1 MTTLSHNDLCRLSR
15 VFVAAGL
22 WTIQDQRINEWLKEQ
37 LKAAQAAEDA
47 PNAERPTLVVVGS
60 SK

>member
-37 LKAAQAAEDA
+37 IKAAQAAEDA
-47 PNAERPTLVVVGS
+47 PRKERPQ
-60 SK
+60 

>member
-15 VFVAAGL
+15 VFVSAGL

-37 LKAAQAAEDA
+37 LKAAEEAKDN
-47 PNAERPTLVVVGS
+47 PKKERS
-60 SK
+60 Q